1 MQWLEGAWW
10 RKRQPAC
17 EDGGRLCSDN
27 SSGRGGDF
35 CFRTGVIKGRELL
48 KLIPALTACT
58 SRRMN
63 SEGGSCFADFAARE
77 RKRKAKPGKP
87 RTGGAAACSKPQNP
101 ALCAPEGDG
110 PCACGRTLCSLMRID
125 GKNKWKNI
133 KFQLTSGNRSN
144 IIKIK

>member
-1 MQWLEGAWW
+1 MQWLEGRGGASGGW
-10 RKRQPAC
+10 RYAYSRA
-17 EDGGRLCSDN
+17 LCSDN
-27 SSGRGGDF
+27 SGGRGGDF
-35 CFRTGVIKGRELL
+35 CFRTGVIKGREPL

-101 ALCAPEGDG
+101 ALCAQEGDG
-110 PCACGRTLCSLMRID
+110 PCAYGRTLCSLVRTG
-125 GKNKWKNI
+125 GKEQMEKCEIPVDIRK
-133 KFQLTSGNRSN
+133 
-144 IIKIK
+144 